1 MTVYEVTTHSSFF
14 ILIDS
19 VNTNTNTHVIHT
31 FPTPHYDHHYY
42 HHQSFTHSHVYV

>member
-1 MTVYEVTTHSSFF
+1 MTVYAVTTHSSFF

-31 FPTPHYDHHYY
+31 FPPPHFD